1 MGAKADLVFL
11 DLRAIN
17 WIPHNRT
24 VNQLV
29 HAEDATSVRHVMIG
43 GRLVVHDRMLTTV
56 DLARLAR
63 EAEAARER
71 LEAANADLK
80 ALADNLSVVVGSFC
94 PGLAAAAL
102 PGAALRPRMMPRPDQ
117 LQGQALW
124 RRPKISEPALN
135 SVIPAKAGTQV
146 A

>member
-43 GRLVVHDRMLTTV
+43 GRLVVHDRMLATV
-56 DLARLAR
+56 DLVRLAR

-71 LEAANADLK
+71 LEAATAEVK
-80 ALADNLSVVVGSFC
+80 ALADKLSVVVGSFC
-94 PGLAAAAL
+94 PGLAAE
-102 PGAALRPRMMPRPDQ
+102 PYQ
-117 LQGQALW
+117 V
-124 RRPKISEPALN
+124 RRYVRE
-135 SVIPAKAGTQV
+135 
-146 A
+146 

>member
-1 MGAKADLVFL
+1 VGAKADLVFL

-43 GRLVVHDRMLTTV
+43 GRLVVHDRMLRHGRSG
-56 DLARLAR
+56 APGR

-71 LEAANADLK
+71 LK
-80 ALADNLSVVVGSFC
+80 
-94 PGLAAAAL
+94 
-102 PGAALRPRMMPRPDQ
+102 RRMPR
-117 LQGQALW
+117 
-124 RRPKISEPALN
+124 
-135 SVIPAKAGTQV
+135 
-146 A
+146 